1 MLRPGLSRFLPLR
14 RIISSSSHAAAAV
27 PFSSLSNSNF
37 RRSNASS
44 VPHEGHEVR
53 EAPLWFFSRS
63 ENGSLGFCRAFSVSR
78 MELKEFLVS
87 GTEETIEEAE
97 YIEYVPEA
105 DDLSGGETL
114 TSLLEEDVHS
124 DTSDDERFS
133 CVSSVCCF

>member
-1 MLRPGLSRFLPLR
+1 M
-14 RIISSSSHAAAAV
+14 
-27 PFSSLSNSNF
+27 
-37 RRSNASS
+37 
-44 VPHEGHEVR
+44 
-53 EAPLWFFSRS
+53 
-63 ENGSLGFCRAFSVSR
+63 SR

-133 CVSSVCCF
+133 CDACRKV